1 MKITEIMRHTRRIV
15 LGIVLALIGG
25 TAWAQNTMY
34 EGQMENLSRGLVVIP
49 AQTSSYNFLSWRLLG
64 TDDENTTFD
73 ILRGGTAIASNKTAT
88 YYIDKAGTS
97 ISQYQIVT
105 KQSGVAT
112 DTSAVATRWSSI
124 YYSLP
129 VNRPD
134 ADEVNGTEYDYT
146 PNDCSVGDVDGDGD
160 YEIILKWDPSNS
172 KDNSSSGYTGLVY
185 LDCYKLD
192 GTQLWRINLGINI
205 RAGAHYTQFLVYD
218 FDKDGK
224 AEIICK
230 TAPGSIDGEGNYVNQ
245 AATDEDILS
254 ADNTADHRNS
264 NGRINGG
271 QEYLTVF
278 DGETGAALHT
288 VFYNPNRNGGLGG
301 DAAGTLNWYNSS
313 SKSDTGSYGN
323 RGERYLAAVAYLDGP
338 DELPCAIM
346 GRGYYTF
353 AYVWAV
359 QFDGTELSTK
369 WLHASLSTTKVTVT
383 DADGNST
390 TTTYSSNTAGNSGSK
405 TLYANGN
412 HNLSIADVDGD
423 GKDEI
428 IYGSGALDDDGSLL
442 YATGYGHGDAMHVS
456 NLVPD
461 RDGLEVFQIHE
472 ESSYGWDLHDAATG
486 EILLSATGDS
496 DNGRGLAAD
505 IDEDNYGFE
514 FWSANDRT
522 IRSATTGEQVSSSSV
537 SYNFRTYWDG
547 DLQDELFDSGKMDKW
562 NGSGTT
568 RIYPLS
574 SSNFYDIAYS
584 GTCNSTKATPNL
596 QADILGDWREELL
609 LWDKSD
615 SAHINI
621 FTTNEETDYRVP
633 TLMHDHVYRM
643 GIAWQNTAYN
653 QPPHLGYYLPSIF
666 TTKYGKLQAGD
677 FEQTV
682 ILGDSIET
690 IQRNWQNCGNPSLV
704 GATDPLGNEYTS
716 SVPDCFTWKLDRLLT
731 KTFTLSG
738 LPAYEG
744 VYEIVIKSGAN
755 IIDSSVQYDT
765 IRITVTTGTGIDN
778 IFADESSDEIF
789 SIDGNF
795 TDKLAL
801 NLGTS
806 AAKKARISIRDAAGR
821 TVYSR
826 TFVNAGSNLTINN
839 LSFAQGIYILTVDTE
854 SGSKSVKVRKEY

>member
-1 MKITEIMRHTRRIV
+1 MKQNRQII
-15 LGIVLALIGG
+15 LGLALI
-25 TAWAQNTMY
+25 TAMAAGAQSATTP
-34 EGQMENLSRGLVVIP
+34 EGQQEKLSRGLVVVP

-64 TDDENTTFD
+64 TDDENTAFD
-73 ILRGGTAIASNKTAT
+73 ILRGGTTIATNKTAT
-88 YYIDKAGTS
+88 YYIDKAGTTLS
-97 ISQYQIVT
+97 EYQIVT

-124 YYSLP
+124 CYEMP
-129 VNRPD
+129 VSRP
-134 ADEVNGTEYDYT
+134 EGGTLSGTEYGYS

-172 KDNSSSGYTGLVY
+172 KDNSFSGYTGNVY

-192 GTQLWRINLGINI
+192 GTQLWRIDLGVNI

-224 AEIICK
+224 AEVICK
-230 TAPGSIDGEGNYVNQ
+230 TAPGSIDGQGNYVNQ
-245 AATDEDILS
+245 AATDSDILS

-264 NGRINGG
+264 GGRINGG

-338 DELPCAIM
+338 DELPYAIM

-359 QFDGTELSTK
+359 GFDGTELSTK
-369 WLHASLSTTKVTVT
+369 WLHASLSTTRVTVT

-390 TTTYSSNTAGNSGSK
+390 STTYSSNTSGNSGSN

-428 IYGSGALDDDGSLL
+428 IYGSGALDDDGTLL
-442 YATGYGHGDAMHVS
+442 YATGYGHGDAIHVS
-456 NLVPD
+456 DLVPS
-461 RDGLEVFQIHE
+461 REGYEVFQVHE

-486 EILLSATGDS
+486 EILLSSTGDS
-496 DNGRGLAAD
+496 DNGRGLSAD
-505 IDEDNYGFE
+505 IEDGNEGFE
-514 FWSANDRT
+514 FWSANDRQ
-522 IRSATTGEQVSSSSV
+522 IRSATTGEVVSTSSV
-537 SYNFRTYWDG
+537 TVNFRTYWDG

-568 RIYPLS
+568 RIYPIS
-574 SSNFYDIAYS
+574 GSNFYDLANS
-584 GTCNSTKATPNL
+584 STCNSSKATPNL
-596 QADILGDWREELL
+596 QADFIGDWREEII
-609 LWDKSD
+609 LWNNSD

-621 FTTNEETDYRVP
+621 FTTNEETSYRVP

-666 TTKYGKLQAGD
+666 ATKYGKIQGGD

-682 ILGDSIET
+682 VLGDSIET
-690 IQRNWQNCGNPSLV
+690 IQRNWQNCANPSLV
-704 GATDPLGNEYTS
+704 SSTDPLGNEYS
-716 SVPDCFTWKLDRLLT
+716 ASVPSCFTWKLDRLLT

-738 LPAYEG
+738 LPTYEG

-755 IIDSSVQYDT
+755 VVDSSIQYDT
-765 IRITVTTGTGIDN
+765 IRITVTSGASGIDN
-778 IFADESSDEIF
+778 VLYASGTDEIF
-789 SIDGNF
+789 NIAGSL
-795 TDKLAL
+795 TDQLTL
-801 NLGTS
+801 NLGQGATRK
-806 AAKKARISIRDAAGR
+806 AKVVISDTAGR
-821 TVYSR
+821 IVYAR
-826 TFVNAGSNLTINN
+826 TYEDAGSSLTIDN
-839 LSFAQGIYILTVDTE
+839 LGRLTQGIYIVNVDTE
-854 SGSKSVKVRKEY
+854 QGSQSLKVKKEY